1 MYSLAYGVFVQGF
14 WETVF
19 IGCVL
24 GNSIKLYGGTNI
36 VMEAP
41 FSVKKRRA
49 RMLHHGLPHRVVHR
63 ARERSRR

>member
-14 WETVF
+14 WDAVF
-19 IGCVL
+19 TGCVL
-24 GNSIKLYGGTNI
+24 GNSIELYGGTSI

-41 FSVKKRRA
+41 LSVKKRRA

-63 ARERSRR
+63 AGERRRR